1 MCPTTHNLPQ
11 PPNTF
16 FYLLKP
22 ASVLGAAGHSTWHTF
37 TPALR
42 SYDAVPPCEGAVIHC
57 LLLGVRAMYQTRDE
71 YREYLE
77 ELSYEE
83 LLGEEFL
90 QSVAEDDIDSRLD
103 AIRSELEMLDYEELL
118 GHDYLDDLA
127 QAEIESRLAAFD
139 EEESIEQ

>member
-1 MCPTTHNLPQ
+1 
-11 PPNTF
+11 
-16 FYLLKP
+16 
-22 ASVLGAAGHSTWHTF
+22 
-37 TPALR
+37 
-42 SYDAVPPCEGAVIHC
+42 
-57 LLLGVRAMYQTRDE
+57 MYQTRDE

-90 QSVAEDDIDSRLD
+90 EAEAEDDIESRLD
-103 AIRSELEMLDYEELL
+103 AIRSDLEMLDYEELL

-139 EEESIEQ
+139 KEESIEQ